1 MPPGPSFPQVRSL
14 ELGSN
19 SSGERR
25 SRGHTLGFLVTFA
38 GMTQR
43 HTFLSSAERAAF
55 LAFAEPYVEEWFV
68 FDFES
73 GLIDAQ

>member
-1 MPPGPSFPQVRSL
+1 MCSSQIRSL

-19 SSGERR
+19 SSSERH
-25 SRGHTLGFLVTFA
+25 SRGHALGFMVTFS

-43 HTFLSSAERAAF
+43 QNYLGSSERAAF
-55 LAFAEPYVEEWFV
+55 LAFAEPFVEEWFI

-73 GLIDAQ
+73 GVVDTH